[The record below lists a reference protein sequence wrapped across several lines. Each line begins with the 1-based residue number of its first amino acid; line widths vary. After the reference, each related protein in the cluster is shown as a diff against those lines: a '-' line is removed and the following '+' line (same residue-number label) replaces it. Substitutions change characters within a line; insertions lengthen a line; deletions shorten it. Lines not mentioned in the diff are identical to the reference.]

1 MPRAEDVKKVLVVGS
16 GPIQIGQAAEFD
28 FSGSQACRALREEG
42 VEVVLV
48 NSNPATIMTD
58 FEMADVIYIEP
69 LVADVLAKIV
79 EKERPDGILAGLGGQ
94 TALNLTAELAERGV
108 LSGCGV
114 KVLGTPLEAIY
125 DAEDRE
131 RFKQTM
137 KRINEPIPRGVTVN
151 SVAEAEVAAAELGLP
166 LVVRPSYTLGGTG
179 GGIARTLEE
188 LRETV
193 AYGLQM
199 SRIHQVLVE
208 ESVLGWKEIEYE
220 VMRDANDTCI
230 TICNMENL
238 DPMGIHT
245 GESVVVTPSQTL
257 TDEEHQMLRSA
268 AIKIIRALKVE
279 GGCNVQFALRNG
291 EYRVIE
297 VNPRVSRS
305 SALAS
310 KATGYPIARVA
321 AKIAIGLHLDEI
333 QNNVTAETPA
343 SFEPAI
349 DYVVVKIPRWPFDK
363 FPSADRTL
371 TTAMKSTGEVMA
383 IGRCFEEAL
392 QKALRSLD
400 LDADKGLGAGRGCG
414 AGCGSEP
421 ECGSERE
428 KWSEAELRWLLET
441 PTDERIF
448 AIYEALKRKQEQGQG
463 QGFSVEEVAEL
474 SGIDKFFIKK
484 IAKIV
489 ELEGKLK
496 EKGRER
502 EKERENRDLVGNLR
516 EAKRLGF
523 SDERIGA
530 LTGRSR
536 EEVSDI
542 RRRAGVLPT
551 YKMVDTCAAEFEAKT
566 PYFYSCYE
574 TECELKPSQSRRKK
588 ILIVGAGPI
597 RIGQGIEFDYC
608 TVHAVKALKEEGIEA
623 HIINNNP
630 ETVSTDYDTSDK
642 LFFEPLTLEDVVN
655 VVEKEG
661 YDGVMLQF
669 GGQTSVNLAVPLK
682 RELER
687 LGLGR
692 GEAKTKTK
700 TVILGTDP
708 EKIDVAEDRE
718 RFSKFLRRLGIPQ
731 ADSGYATSA
740 AEAREVAERIGF
752 PVLVRPS
759 YVLGGRAMEIVH
771 DEDELARYIREAVR
785 VSKEKPVL
793 IDRFLEK
800 ATEIDVDAVCDGEEV
815 LIGAVME
822 HIEEAGV
829 HSGDSACVIPPQSLS
844 AEVLAT
850 VRDYVRRIAVGLEIK
865 GLLNIQMAA
874 KDGVVF
880 VLEVNPRSS
889 RTIPFVAKATGIPL
903 AKLAAKV
910 MLGHK
915 LQELGSAVQ
924 ELGSAGASVG
934 VKGKEREPGQG
945 HVAVKEVVLP
955 FLKLKGVDTILGP
968 EMKSTGEVMGIDDDF
983 GKAFFKSELAAY
995 NPLPLDSGST
1005 VFISVCEADKEGV
1018 VEVARKLKEAGL
1030 SVVGTEGTVECLRRC
1045 GIAAQSLR
1053 KLHEEHEGVPNVVEM
1068 MRLREVKLVINT
1080 PTDKQSYKDGYQ
1092 IRRACID
1099 LGIPYITTMQAAS
1112 AAADAILGVKT
1123 FGRRGGVE
1131 VKSVNEY
1138 FK

>member
-400 LDADKGLGAGRGCG
+400 LDVDKGFGAGWGSESEPGCG
-414 AGCGSEP
+414 SEPGCESEP
-421 ECGSERE
+421 ECGSE
-428 KWSEAELRWLLET
+428 
-441 PTDERIF
+441 
-448 AIYEALKRKQEQGQG
+448 
-463 QGFSVEEVAEL
+463 
-474 SGIDKFFIKK
+474 
-484 IAKIV
+484 
-489 ELEGKLK
+489 
-496 EKGRER
+496 
-502 EKERENRDLVGNLR
+502 
-516 EAKRLGF
+516 
-523 SDERIGA
+523 
-530 LTGRSR
+530 
-536 EEVSDI
+536 
-542 RRRAGVLPT
+542 
-551 YKMVDTCAAEFEAKT
+551 
-566 PYFYSCYE
+566 
-574 TECELKPSQSRRKK
+574 
-588 ILIVGAGPI
+588 
-597 RIGQGIEFDYC
+597 
-608 TVHAVKALKEEGIEA
+608 
-623 HIINNNP
+623 
-630 ETVSTDYDTSDK
+630 
-642 LFFEPLTLEDVVN
+642 
-655 VVEKEG
+655 
-661 YDGVMLQF
+661 
-669 GGQTSVNLAVPLK
+669 
-682 RELER
+682 
-687 LGLGR
+687 
-692 GEAKTKTK
+692 
-700 TVILGTDP
+700 
-708 EKIDVAEDRE
+708 
-718 RFSKFLRRLGIPQ
+718 
-731 ADSGYATSA
+731 
-740 AEAREVAERIGF
+740 
-752 PVLVRPS
+752 
-759 YVLGGRAMEIVH
+759 
-771 DEDELARYIREAVR
+771 
-785 VSKEKPVL
+785 
-793 IDRFLEK
+793 
-800 ATEIDVDAVCDGEEV
+800 
-815 LIGAVME
+815 
-822 HIEEAGV
+822 
-829 HSGDSACVIPPQSLS
+829 
-844 AEVLAT
+844 
-850 VRDYVRRIAVGLEIK
+850 
-865 GLLNIQMAA
+865 
-874 KDGVVF
+874 
-880 VLEVNPRSS
+880 
-889 RTIPFVAKATGIPL
+889 
-903 AKLAAKV
+903 
-910 MLGHK
+910 
-915 LQELGSAVQ
+915 
-924 ELGSAGASVG
+924 
-934 VKGKEREPGQG
+934 PG
-945 HVAVKEVVLP
+945 
-955 FLKLKGVDTILGP
+955 
-968 EMKSTGEVMGIDDDF
+968 
-983 GKAFFKSELAAY
+983 
-995 NPLPLDSGST
+995 
-1005 VFISVCEADKEGV
+1005 
-1018 VEVARKLKEAGL
+1018 
-1030 SVVGTEGTVECLRRC
+1030 
-1045 GIAAQSLR
+1045 
-1053 KLHEEHEGVPNVVEM
+1053 
-1068 MRLREVKLVINT
+1068 
-1080 PTDKQSYKDGYQ
+1080 
-1092 IRRACID
+1092 
-1099 LGIPYITTMQAAS
+1099 
-1112 AAADAILGVKT
+1112 
-1123 FGRRGGVE
+1123 
-1131 VKSVNEY
+1131 
-1138 FK
+1138 

>member
-1 MPRAEDVKKVLVVGS
+1 MPKIEDIKKVLVIGS

-69 LVADVLAKIV
+69 LRADVVAKVV

-94 TALNLTAELAERGV
+94 TALNLTAELAELGV
-108 LSGCGV
+108 LSKYDV

-131 RFKQTM
+131 RFKQAM
-137 KRINEPIPRGVTVN
+137 ERINEPIPRGVTVT
-151 SVAEAEVAAAELGLP
+151 SVAEAEEVATELGLP
-166 LVVRPSYTLGGTG
+166 VIIRPSYTLGGTG

-188 LRETV
+188 LRGIV
-193 AYGLQM
+193 SYGLQI

-238 DPMGIHT
+238 DAMGIHT
-245 GESVVVTPSQTL
+245 GESIVVTPTQTL

-268 AIKIIRALKVE
+268 SIRIIRALRVE
-279 GGCNVQFALRNG
+279 GGCNVQLALKDG
-291 EYRVIE
+291 SYRVIE

-333 QNNVTAETPA
+333 RNDVTEETPA

-363 FPSADRTL
+363 FSNADRTL
-371 TTAMKSTGEVMA
+371 TTSMKSTGEVMA
-383 IGRCFEEAL
+383 IGRTFEEAL

-400 LDADKGLGAGRGCG
+400 IDKDFGAGY
-414 AGCGSEP
+414 EN
-421 ECGSERE
+421 
-428 KWSEAELRWLLET
+428 WSETELKRLLEI
-441 PTDERIF
+441 PTDDRIF
-448 AIYEALKRKQEQGQG
+448 AIYEALKRGISIKAI
-463 QGFSVEEVAEL
+463 SEL
-474 SGIDKFFIKK
+474 SCIDPFFINK

-489 ELEGKLK
+489 QMETKLK
-496 EKGRER
+496 A
-502 EKERENRDLVGNLR
+502 NLR
-516 EAKRLGF
+516 ENMRKAKRMGF
-523 SDERIGA
+523 TDERIA
-530 LTGRSR
+530 SLTGRSSEEISDYRR
-536 EEVSDI
+536 EE
-542 RRRAGVLPT
+542 GLLPT

-566 PYFYSCYE
+566 PYFYSSYE
-574 TECELKPSQSRRKK
+574 QECELKPSTRKK
-588 ILIVGAGPI
+588 VLIIGAGPI

-608 TVHAVKALKEEGIEA
+608 TVHAVKALKEEGIET

-642 LFFEPLTLEDVVN
+642 LFFEPLTFEDVMN
-655 VVEKEG
+655 VIEKEN
-661 YDGVMLQF
+661 YDGVMVQF

-682 RELER
+682 KELER
-687 LGLGR
+687 LG
-692 GEAKTKTK
+692 AKT
-700 TVILGTDP
+700 IIMGTDP
-708 EKIDVAEDRE
+708 ENMDMAEDRE
-718 RFSKFLRRLGIPQ
+718 RFSKFLLRLQIPQ
-731 ADSGYATSA
+731 ADNGYATSLEGA
-740 AEAREVAERIGF
+740 KEVVSRIGF

-759 YVLGGRAMEIVH
+759 YVLGGRAMEIVY
-771 DEDELARYIREAVR
+771 DKEELIRYMREAVR

-793 IDRFLEK
+793 IDKFLEK

-815 LIGAVME
+815 LIGAIME

-829 HSGDSACVIPPQSLS
+829 HSGDSACVIPPQSMS
-844 AEVLAT
+844 MGVIEK
-850 VRDYVRRIAVGLEIK
+850 VRDYTRRIALGLQIQ
-865 GLLNIQMAA
+865 GLLNLQMAV
-874 KDGVVF
+874 KDDVVY

-889 RTIPFVAKATGIPL
+889 RTIPFVAKATGLPL

-915 LQELGSAVQ
+915 LKDLEVNEVEL
-924 ELGSAGASVG
+924 
-934 VKGKEREPGQG
+934 G

-955 FLKLKGVDTILGP
+955 FLRFTGVDTILGP
-968 EMKSTGEVMGIDDDF
+968 EMKSTGEVMGIDDEFDT
-983 GKAFFKSELAAY
+983 AFFKSELAAY
-995 NPLPLDSGST
+995 NPLPLDMDSM
-1005 VFISVCEADKEGV
+1005 VFISVCEEDRAEI
-1018 VEVARKLKEAGL
+1018 EAVAQNLKKAGL
-1030 SVVGTEGTVECLRRC
+1030 SIVGTTGTVEYLRLC
-1045 GIAAQSLR
+1045 GINAK
-1053 KLHEEHEGVPNVVEM
+1053 KLKKLQDGSPNVIEM
-1068 MRLREVKLVINT
+1068 MHTQEIKLVINT
-1080 PTDKQSYKDGYQ
+1080 PTDKQSYKDGSQ
-1092 IRRACID
+1092 IRRACIE
-1099 LGIPYITTMQAAS
+1099 LGVPYITTMQAAK
-1112 AAADAILGVKT
+1112 AAASAILGMQ
-1123 FGRRGGVE
+1123 GSELE
-1131 VKSVNEY
+1131 VKSINEY
-1138 FK
+1138 FTK